1 MLPGVEALLAGGQ
14 KALGLGALLP
24 DLQLPGGRVVD
35 EEDGRSARPVPAQRH
50 QHLRGSGLF
59 FTEFRIRIQL
69 DPLLFVRIRILL
81 KPCKKKP
88 LKKLIF
94 KVFDL
99 LTICYL

>member
-69 DPLLFVRIRILL
+69 DPKLFVQIRIRTMQ
-81 KPCKKKP
+81 KNF
-88 LKKLIF
+88 KKLDYYNF
-94 KVFDL
+94 V
-99 LTICYL
+99 TY